1 MKFPRKFRK
10 PDKKG
15 GLPIPRDFNP
25 ISTLSRSRNLQKAQA
40 DRGKPARERERRRR
54 AASLNV
60 TRSTTK
66 TTMHGARIDGKVSAR
81 LRRDRTCDPV
91 HPRFS
96 RSLSCSLSLRRL
108 APLQR
113 RSASLADSTSPQ
125 PNPPRQTFVRSS
137 RRALPCPRGGPTP
150 RGAGG
155 PPDSPAARTPRS
167 SPSTARAGRRWP
179 TGSTS
184 SRMPWG

>member
-1 MKFPRKFRK
+1 MKCDDASRFLKFSMKFPRKFRK

-91 HPRFS
+91 HPPDALSHTFL
-96 RSLSCSLSLRRL
+96 SLSVLFSLSEENG
-108 APLQR
+108 
-113 RSASLADSTSPQ
+113 SP
-125 PNPPRQTFVRSS
+125 
-137 RRALPCPRGGPTP
+137 PTP
-150 RGAGG
+150 FGEFG
-155 PPDSPAARTPRS
+155 
-167 SPSTARAGRRWP
+167 
-179 TGSTS
+179 
-184 SRMPWG
+184 